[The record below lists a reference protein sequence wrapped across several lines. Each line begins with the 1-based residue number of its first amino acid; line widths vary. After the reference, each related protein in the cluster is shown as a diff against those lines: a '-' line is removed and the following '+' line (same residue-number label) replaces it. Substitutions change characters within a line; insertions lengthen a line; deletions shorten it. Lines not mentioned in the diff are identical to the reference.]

1 MQNKNFEIDNSG
13 IDPQTNFSDNPDFQ
27 SVLASRR
34 SFLKGS
40 LGAAIATIMGT
51 SLVACSSDTA
61 EPATGPVAIKPE
73 PAPVLLGFT
82 AIAANRLDTVTVPA
96 GYTAR
101 PFLPMGTPLLG
112 SYPAYLADGSN
123 SGADMEQQVG
133 AHHDGMHFFPLDAR
147 SSNKNSDEGLL
158 VFNHEYLDANVL
170 HPMGPDRFTTPSR

>member
-51 SLVACSSDTA
+51 ALIGCDSDTA
-61 EPATGPVAIKPE
+61 APATGPVGIKPE

-82 AIAANRLDTVTVPA
+82 AIAANQCHR
-96 GYTAR
+96 R
-101 PFLPMGTPLLG
+101 
-112 SYPAYLADGSN
+112 
-123 SGADMEQQVG
+123 
-133 AHHDGMHFFPLDAR
+133 HDGI
-147 SSNKNSDEGLL
+147 
-158 VFNHEYLDANVL
+158 
-170 HPMGPDRFTTPSR
+170 